1 MRFLPGVILKTHP
14 MASSVTTPAQ
24 PLPAEQFFRA
34 AIFFLVLTAT
44 LTLVSTGKLD
54 LVTTLVAPLA
64 ILYKGF
70 RWWRG
75 HPAELRQSTATRL
88 VLGYVLLFPIDALF
102 ISRNLASGT
111 SNSALYAVLLAAVH
125 FLLFVTVL
133 RLYSAVTDRD
143 AVFLAMLSFA
153 AILASAV
160 FTVDTNFF
168 FLFVVYLLFGVA
180 TFLSLEI
187 RRGAV
192 GALFPLLHAEPSREW
207 KFYRAMSLAA
217 LSVAAGAIFFGSM
230 LFFFFPRFSAG
241 YFARI
246 GFQPSLMTGFT
257 DNVELGRIGEIK
269 QDTSVVM
276 RVQTGSPVD
285 YPMLRWRGVALST
298 FDGRRWYSQEKRPEL
313 HFAGQDGWIPL
324 GSQLDLKV
332 PVVAQLRF
340 IVLLQP
346 LASDALFAPAELM
359 ALRGNFS
366 NDAGTYDGTARR
378 STLGTDFAGAVY
390 NPGHNF
396 SQVRYEGF
404 SLLPEARP
412 VKARTAGTEYP
423 EDIQNLYLQL
433 PEKLDP
439 RIPQLAQKITAT
451 AGNPYD
457 KSVVLESYLRRNFGY
472 TLNLAGKP
480 GADPLAQFLFVTK
493 AGHCEYFAT
502 AMAVMLRSLGI
513 PSREVNGFLP
523 GEFNDVA
530 GDYIVRASDAHSWV
544 EAYFPGS
551 GWITFDPTPAADGS
565 AGGLFSRLNL
575 YLDWMQLNWNEW
587 VINYDFSH
595 QMVMAK
601 NVRQNSTDYSES
613 FRRWFR
619 RTQER
624 GMTGLT
630 EWQRRHSYLSMVFP
644 VALVF
649 LLVVLRF
656 DWIRSAVRWLILALQ
671 MRQPTSLRNN
681 PQLAS
686 RLYTEMLRV
695 LEKRG
700 YTRPETQTP
709 GEFAA
714 TLSLQPSLRSAVGEF
729 TSLYAEARFGG
740 AVCDAFRLRALLEQI
755 RSSAHAD

>member
-1 MRFLPGVILKTHP
+1 
-14 MASSVTTPAQ
+14 MASSFTSPAQ

-34 AIFFLVLTAT
+34 AVFFLVLTAA

-54 LVTTLVAPLA
+54 LLTTLLAPLA

-75 HPAELRQSTATRL
+75 HPAELKQHIATRL
-88 VLGYVLLFPIDALF
+88 VLAYLFFFPFDALF
-102 ISRNLASGT
+102 ISRSLASDT
-111 SNSALYAVLLAAVH
+111 ANSVLYSALLAAVH
-125 FLLFVTVL
+125 FLMYVTIV
-133 RLYSAVTDRD
+133 RLYSAATDRD
-143 AVFLAMLSFA
+143 AIFLAMLSFA

-168 FLFVVYLLFGVA
+168 FLFVVYLLFGVS

-187 RRGAV
+187 RRGAF
-192 GALFPLLHAEPSREW
+192 GAIFPPVDAQTARER
-207 KFYRAMSLAA
+207 KFYRAISLAA
-217 LSVAAGAIFFGSM
+217 LSVAAGALFFGSM

-241 YFARI
+241 YFART

-257 DNVELGRIGEIK
+257 ESVELGRIGEIK

-276 RVQTGSPVD
+276 RVQTGAPVS
-285 YPMLRWRGVALST
+285 YPLLRWRGVALST
-298 FDGRRWYSQEKRPEL
+298 FDGKRWYSAEKKLEL
-313 HFAGQDGWIPL
+313 HMARQDGWIPVS
-324 GSQLDLKV
+324 SQFDLKV

-340 IVLLQP
+340 VVLLQP
-346 LASDALFAPAELM
+346 LASDALFGPAQITE
-359 ALRGNFS
+359 LRGNFS
-366 NDAGTYDGTARR
+366 NDAGTYYGSARR
-378 STLGTDFAGAVY
+378 SSLGTDFAGAIF
-390 NPGHNF
+390 NPARNF
-396 SQVRYEGF
+396 SQVRYEGV

-412 VKARTAGTEYP
+412 LKARTAGTDYP
-423 EDIQNLYLQL
+423 ADIQDLYLQL
-433 PEKLDP
+433 PENLDP

-451 AGNPYD
+451 ANNPFD

-472 TLNLAGKP
+472 TLNLSGKP
-480 GADPLAQFLFVTK
+480 GADPLARFLFVTK
-493 AGHCEYFAT
+493 AGHCEYFAS
-502 AMAVMLRSLGI
+502 AMAVMLRTLGI

-523 GEFNDVA
+523 GEYNDLA

-551 GWITFDPTPAADGS
+551 GWVTFDPTPPSSGTET
-565 AGGLFSRLNL
+565 GLFSRLNL

-587 VINYDFSH
+587 IINYDFAH
-595 QMVMAK
+595 QLVMAK

-613 FRRWFR
+613 FRRWFQH
-619 RTQER
+619 TQER
-624 GMTGLT
+624 AMSGLT
-630 EWQRRHSYLSMVFP
+630 EWQRRHSLLSMLFP
-644 VALVF
+644 LALVF

-656 DWIRSAVRWLILALQ
+656 DWIRSAFRWLSLALQ
-671 MRQPTSLRNN
+671 MRQPAALRNN

-686 RLYTEMLRV
+686 RLYTEMLRL

-700 YTRPETQTP
+700 YTRAETQTP

-714 TLSLQPSLRSAVGEF
+714 TLSVQSGVSSAVGEF

-755 RSSAHAD
+755 RSTP

>member
-1 MRFLPGVILKTHP
+1 

-34 AIFFLVLTAT
+34 AAFFLVLTST

-54 LVTTLVAPLA
+54 LMTTLVAPLA

-75 HPAELRQSTATRL
+75 HGAELKQTTATRL
-88 VLGYVLLFPIDALF
+88 VLAYVFLFPLDALF
-102 ISRNLASGT
+102 LSRNLASGT

-143 AVFLAMLSFA
+143 AMFLAMLSFA
-153 AILASAV
+153 AILASAI
-160 FTVDTNFF
+160 FTVDPNFF
-168 FLFVVYLLFGVA
+168 FLFAVYLLFGVA

-187 RRGAV
+187 RRGAR
-192 GALFPLLHAEPSREW
+192 GAVFPPVQGGPSRERR
-207 KFYRAMSLAA
+207 FHRAMSLAA
-217 LSVAAGAIFFGSM
+217 VSVTAGAIFFGSM

-241 YFARI
+241 YFART

-257 DNVELGRIGEIK
+257 DSVELGRIGELK
-269 QDTSVVM
+269 KDSSVVM
-276 RVQTGSPVD
+276 RVKTGTQVNYS
-285 YPMLRWRGVALST
+285 MLRWRGIALST

-313 HFAGQDGWIPL
+313 HDAGQDGWILL
-324 GSQLDLKV
+324 GSQLDVKV
-332 PVVAQLRF
+332 PVVAELQF

-346 LASDALFAPAELM
+346 LASDSLFAPAQVM
-359 ALRGNFS
+359 RLRGNFS
-366 NDAGTYDGTARR
+366 NDAGSYYGSARR
-378 STLGTDFAGAVY
+378 STLRMDLAGSIY
-390 NPGHNF
+390 NPARNY

-412 VKARTAGTEYP
+412 LKARTAGTEYP
-423 EDIQNLYLQL
+423 DDIQRLYLQL
-433 PEKLDP
+433 PPKLDP
-439 RIPQLAQKITAT
+439 RIPQLARKITA
-451 AGNPYD
+451 AAENPYD

-493 AGHCEYFAT
+493 AGHCEYFAS
-502 AMAVMLRSLGI
+502 AMAVMLRTLGI

-551 GWITFDPTPAADGS
+551 GWITLDPTPAANVS
-565 AGGLFSRLNL
+565 EGGLFSRLNL

-587 VINYDFSH
+587 VVNYDFAH
-595 QMVMAK
+595 QIQMAK

-613 FRRWFR
+613 LRRWFR
-619 RTQER
+619 HMQER
-624 GMTGLT
+624 GMAGLT
-630 EWQRRHSYLSMVFP
+630 EWQRGHSYLSLVFP

-656 DWIRSAVRWLILALQ
+656 DWIRSVARWLTLALQ
-671 MRQPTSLRNN
+671 MRQPTAVRNN

-686 RLYTEMLRV
+686 RLYAEMLRV

-700 YTRPETQTP
+700 YARAETQTP

-714 TLSLQPSLRSAVGEF
+714 TLSLQPSLRSAVSEF

-740 AVCDAFRLRALLEQI
+740 AICDAFRLRALLEQI
-755 RSSAHAD
+755 RSSARAD

>member
-1 MRFLPGVILKTHP
+1 

-34 AIFFLVLTAT
+34 AVFFLVLTAT

-54 LVTTLVAPLA
+54 LLTTLAAPLA

-75 HPAELRQSTATRL
+75 HGPELKQTTATRL
-88 VLGYVLLFPIDALF
+88 VIAYVFLFPIDALF

-111 SNSALYAVLLAAVH
+111 SNSGLYAALLAAVH

-133 RLYSAVTDRD
+133 RLYSAVADRD
-143 AVFLAMLSFA
+143 AIFLAMLSFA

-168 FLFVVYLLFGVA
+168 FLFVVYLLFAVA
-180 TFLSLEI
+180 TFLALEI
-187 RRGAV
+187 RRGAF
-192 GALFPLLHAEPSREW
+192 GAVFPPVHAESSRER

-217 LSVAAGAIFFGSM
+217 LSVAAGAVFFGSM

-269 QDTSVVM
+269 QDSSVVM
-276 RVQTGSPVD
+276 RVQTGTPVN
-285 YPMLRWRGVALST
+285 YPLLRWRGIALST
-298 FDGRRWYSQEKRPEL
+298 FDGRRWYSREKQREP
-313 HFAGQDGWIPL
+313 HDAKPDGWIPL

-332 PVVAQLRF
+332 PVVVQLRF

-346 LASDALFAPAELM
+346 LASDALFAPAQVMEI
-359 ALRGNFS
+359 RGNFS
-366 NDAGTYDGTARR
+366 NDAGTYYGTARR
-378 STLGTDFAGAVY
+378 SALGMDSAGAIY
-390 NPGHNF
+390 NPARNY

-412 VKARTAGTEYP
+412 LKARRAGTDYP
-423 EDIQNLYLQL
+423 PNIQGLYLQL

-451 AGNPYD
+451 ADNPYD
-457 KSVVLESYLRRNFGY
+457 KSVVLESYLRRNYGY

-493 AGHCEYFAT
+493 AGHCEYFAS
-502 AMAVMLRSLGI
+502 AMAVMLRTLGI

-523 GEFNDVA
+523 GEFNDLA

-551 GWITFDPTPAADGS
+551 GWIAFDPTPPSNGS
-565 AGGLFSRLNL
+565 DAGIFSRLNL
-575 YLDWMQLNWNEW
+575 YLDWMQLTWNEW
-587 VINYDFSH
+587 VINYDFAH
-595 QMVMAK
+595 QLAMAK
-601 NVRQNSTDYSES
+601 NVRQNSTDYSEAL
-613 FRRWFR
+613 RQWFR
-619 RTQER
+619 RMQER
-624 GMTGLT
+624 GMAGLS
-630 EWQRRHSYLSMVFP
+630 EWQRRHAYLSLVFP

-656 DWIRSAVRWLILALQ
+656 DWIRSGIRWLALALQ
-671 MRQPTSLRNN
+671 MRQPKALRNN

-686 RLYTEMLRV
+686 RLYSEMLRI

-700 YTRPETQTP
+700 YTRAETQTP

-714 TLSLQPSLRSAVGEF
+714 TLSLQPNLRSAVGEF

-755 RSSAHAD
+755 RSTQ

>member
-1 MRFLPGVILKTHP
+1 
-14 MASSVTTPAQ
+14 MASTATTPTQ

-34 AIFFLVLTAT
+34 AVFFLVLTAT

-54 LVTTLVAPLA
+54 LLTTLVAPLA

-75 HPAELRQSTATRL
+75 HAPELKQTTATRI
-88 VLGYVLLFPIDALF
+88 VLGYLFLFPIDVLF
-102 ISRNLASGT
+102 FSRNLASGT
-111 SNSALYAVLLAAVH
+111 ANSALYAALLAAVH
-125 FLLFVTVL
+125 FLLFVTIV
-133 RLYSAVTDRD
+133 RLYSAATDRD
-143 AVFLAMLSFA
+143 AIFLALLSFA

-160 FTVDTNFF
+160 LTVDTNFF

-187 RRGAV
+187 RRGAL
-192 GALFPLLHAEPSREW
+192 GAVFPLLPADSSRER

-217 LSVAAGAIFFGSM
+217 LTVAGGAVFFGSL

-241 YFARI
+241 YFART

-257 DNVELGRIGEIK
+257 DSVELGRIGEIK

-276 RVQTGSPVD
+276 RVQTGAPVN
-285 YPMLRWRGVALST
+285 YPMLRWRGIALST
-298 FDGRRWYSQEKRPEL
+298 FDGRRWYSPEKRHVL
-313 HFAGQDGWIPL
+313 HDARQDGWIEL

-332 PVVAQLRF
+332 PAVAQLRF

-346 LASDALFAPAELM
+346 LASDALFAPAQLM
-359 ALRGNFS
+359 ELRGNFS
-366 NDAGTYDGTARR
+366 SEAGTYYGTARR
-378 STLGTDFAGAVY
+378 SMLGTDSAGGVF
-390 NPGHNF
+390 NPARNY
-396 SQVRYEGF
+396 SQLRYEGF

-423 EDIQNLYLQL
+423 EEIRKFYLQL

-439 RIPQLAQKITAT
+439 RILQLAQKITAT
-451 AGNPYD
+451 ADNPFD

-472 TLNLAGKP
+472 TLKLAGKP

-493 AGHCEYFAT
+493 AGHCEYFAS
-502 AMAVMLRSLGI
+502 AMAVMLRTLDI

-523 GEFNDVA
+523 GEFNDLG

-551 GWITFDPTPAADGS
+551 GWIAFDPTPPSNGS
-565 AGGLFSRLNL
+565 ETGIFSRLNL
-575 YLDWMQLNWNEW
+575 YLDWMQLTWNEW
-587 VINYDFSH
+587 VINYDFVH
-595 QMVMAK
+595 QTLMAK
-601 NVRQNSTDYSES
+601 NVRQNSTDYSEAL
-613 FRRWFR
+613 RHWFR
-619 RTQER
+619 KTQDR
-624 GMTGLT
+624 GMAGLT
-630 EWQRRHSYLSMVFP
+630 KWQQRHPYLSLVFP
-644 VALVF
+644 VALVL

-656 DWIRSAVRWLILALQ
+656 DWIRSGLRWLTLALQ
-671 MRQPTSLRNN
+671 MRQPTALRNN

-686 RLYTEMLRV
+686 RLYTEMLRA

-700 YTRPETQTP
+700 YKRAETQTP

-714 TLSLQPSLRSAVGEF
+714 TLSLQPNLRSAVSEF

-740 AVCDAFRLRALLEQI
+740 AACDAFRLRALLEQI
-755 RSSAHAD
+755 RSAQ

>member
-1 MRFLPGVILKTHP
+1 

-34 AIFFLVLTAT
+34 AVFFLVLTST

-54 LVTTLVAPLA
+54 LLTTVAAPLA

-75 HPAELRQSTATRL
+75 HTPELRQTTATRL
-88 VLGYVLLFPIDALF
+88 VLAYVFFFPIDALF

-111 SNSALYAVLLAAVH
+111 SNSALYAALLAAVH

-133 RLYSAVTDRD
+133 RLYSAATDRD
-143 AVFLAMLSFA
+143 AIFLAMLSFA

-187 RRGAV
+187 RRGAL
-192 GALFPLLHAEPSREW
+192 GAVFPLLHAESSRER

-257 DNVELGRIGEIK
+257 DSVELGRIGEIK

-276 RVQTGSPVD
+276 RVKTGAPVN
-285 YPMLRWRGVALST
+285 YPMLRWRGIALSS
-298 FDGRRWYSQEKRPEL
+298 FDGRRWYSQEKRREL
-313 HFAGQDGWIPL
+313 HDARQDGWIQL

-332 PVVAQLRF
+332 PVVTQLRF

-346 LASDALFAPAELM
+346 LASDALFAPVQLTE
-359 ALRGNFS
+359 LRGNFS
-366 NDAGTYDGTARR
+366 NEAGTYYGTARR
-378 STLGTDFAGAVY
+378 SILGTDSAGAVF
-390 NPGHNF
+390 NPARNY
-396 SQVRYEGF
+396 SQLRYEGV
-404 SLLPEARP
+404 SLLPESRP
-412 VKARTAGTEYP
+412 LKARTAGTNYP
-423 EDIQNLYLQL
+423 ADIQELYLQL
-433 PEKLDP
+433 PPKLDP
-439 RIPQLAQKITAT
+439 RIPPLARKITAT
-451 AGNPYD
+451 ADNPYD

-493 AGHCEYFAT
+493 AGHCEYFAS
-502 AMAVMLRSLGI
+502 AMAVMLRTLGI

-523 GEFNDVA
+523 GEYNDLA

-551 GWITFDPTPAADGS
+551 GWITFDPTPPSNGS
-565 AGGLFSRLNL
+565 EAGLFSRLNL
-575 YLDWMQLNWNEW
+575 YLDWMQLTWNEW
-587 VINYDFSH
+587 VVNYDFAH
-595 QMVMAK
+595 QLVMAK
-601 NVRQNSTDYSES
+601 SVRQNSTDYSES

-630 EWQRRHSYLSMVFP
+630 EWQRHHAYLSMVFP

-656 DWIRSAVRWLILALQ
+656 DWIRSLARWLSLALQ
-671 MRQPTSLRNN
+671 MRQPTALRNN

-686 RLYTEMLRV
+686 RLYAEMLRV

-700 YTRPETQTP
+700 YTRAETQTP

-714 TLSLQPSLRSAVGEF
+714 TLPLQPNLRSAVGEF
-729 TSLYAEARFGG
+729 TSLYTEARFGG
-740 AVCDAFRLRALLEQI
+740 AICDAFRLRALLEQI
-755 RSSAHAD
+755 RSTP

>member
-1 MRFLPGVILKTHP
+1 
-14 MASSVTTPAQ
+14 MASSIATPAQ
-24 PLPAEQFFRA
+24 PLPAERFFRA
-34 AIFFLVLTAT
+34 AVFFLVLTST

-54 LVTTLVAPLA
+54 LLTTLVAPAA

-75 HPAELRQSTATRL
+75 HGPELKQTTATRL
-88 VLGYVLLFPIDALF
+88 VLAYLFLFPVDALF

-125 FLLFVTVL
+125 FLLFVTVV
-133 RLYSAVTDRD
+133 RLYSAVADRD

-180 TFLSLEI
+180 TFLTLEI
-187 RRGAV
+187 RRGAI
-192 GALFPLLHAEPSREW
+192 GAVFPLLHAETSRER

-217 LSVAAGAIFFGSM
+217 LSVAAGAVFFGSM

-241 YFARI
+241 YFART

-276 RVQTGSPVD
+276 RVQTGTPVN
-285 YPMLRWRGVALST
+285 YPMLRWRGIALST
-298 FDGRRWYSQEKRPEL
+298 FDGRRWYSQEKRRDL
-313 HFAGQDGWIPL
+313 HDARQDGWIPL
-324 GSQLDLKV
+324 GSQLDVKV
-332 PVVAQLRF
+332 PVAAQLRF

-346 LASDALFAPAELM
+346 LASDALFAPAQLM
-359 ALRGNFS
+359 ELRGNFS
-366 NDAGTYDGTARR
+366 NDAGTYYGTARR
-378 STLGTDFAGAVY
+378 SALGMDSGGAVY
-390 NPGHNF
+390 NPARNY
-396 SQVRYEGF
+396 SQVRYEGL

-412 VKARTAGTEYP
+412 LKARTAGTEYP
-423 EDIQNLYLQL
+423 DHIQELYLQL

-439 RIPQLAQKITAT
+439 RIQQLAIKITAT
-451 AGNPYD
+451 ADNPYD
-457 KSVVLESYLRRNFGY
+457 KAIVLESYLRRNFGY

-493 AGHCEYFAT
+493 AGHCEYFAS
-502 AMAVMLRSLGI
+502 AMAVMLRTLGI

-523 GEFNDVA
+523 GEFNDLA

-551 GWITFDPTPAADGS
+551 GWITFDPTPPSNGS
-565 AGGLFSRLNL
+565 EAGLFSRLNL
-575 YLDWMQLNWNEW
+575 YLDWMQLTWNEW
-587 VINYDFSH
+587 VINYDFTH
-595 QMVMAK
+595 QLAMAK
-601 NVRQNSTDYSES
+601 NIRQNSTDYSES
-613 FRRWFR
+613 LRRWFR

-630 EWQRRHSYLSMVFP
+630 EWQRHHAYLSLVFP

-656 DWIRSAVRWLILALQ
+656 DWIRSLARWLTLALQ
-671 MRQPTSLRNN
+671 MRQPTTLRNN

-686 RLYTEMLRV
+686 RLYAEMLRV

-700 YTRPETQTP
+700 YTRAETQTP

-714 TLSLQPSLRSAVGEF
+714 TLSLQPNLCSAVGEF
-729 TSLYAEARFGG
+729 TSLYTEARFGG
-740 AVCDAFRLRALLEQI
+740 AICDAFRLRALLEQI
-755 RSSAHAD
+755 RSTQ

>member
-1 MRFLPGVILKTHP
+1 
-14 MASSVTTPAQ
+14 MASSVSTPAQ

-34 AIFFLVLTAT
+34 AVFFLVLTST

-75 HPAELRQSTATRL
+75 HGAELKQTTATRL
-88 VLGYVLLFPIDALF
+88 VLAYVFLFPLDALF
-102 ISRNLASGT
+102 LSRNLANGT

-143 AVFLAMLSFA
+143 AMFLAMLSFA
-153 AILASAV
+153 AILASAI
-160 FTVDTNFF
+160 FTVDPNFF
-168 FLFVVYLLFGVA
+168 FLFAVYLLFGVA

-187 RRGAV
+187 RRGAR
-192 GALFPLLHAEPSREW
+192 GAVFPPVQAGPSRERR
-207 KFYRAMSLAA
+207 FHRAMSLAA
-217 LSVAAGAIFFGSM
+217 VSVTVGAIFFGSM

-241 YFARI
+241 YFART

-257 DNVELGRIGEIK
+257 DSVELGRIGELK
-269 QDTSVVM
+269 KDSSVVM
-276 RVQTGSPVD
+276 RVKTGTPVN
-285 YPMLRWRGVALST
+285 YPMLRWRGIALST

-313 HFAGQDGWIPL
+313 HDAGQDGWILL
-324 GSQLDLKV
+324 GSPLDVKV
-332 PVVAQLRF
+332 PVVAELQF

-346 LASDALFAPAELM
+346 LASDSLFAPPQVM
-359 ALRGNFS
+359 RLRGNFS
-366 NDAGTYDGTARR
+366 NDAGTYYGSARR
-378 STLGTDFAGAVY
+378 STLRMDLAGSIY
-390 NPGHNF
+390 NPARNY

-412 VKARTAGTEYP
+412 LKARTAGTEYP
-423 EDIQNLYLQL
+423 DDIRKLYLQL
-433 PEKLDP
+433 PPRLDP
-439 RIPQLAQKITAT
+439 RIPQLAQKIA
-451 AGNPYD
+451 AAAENPYD

-480 GADPLAQFLFVTK
+480 GADPLAQFLFVTR
-493 AGHCEYFAT
+493 AGHCEYFAS
-502 AMAVMLRSLGI
+502 AMAVMLRTLGI

-523 GEFNDVA
+523 GEFNDIA

-551 GWITFDPTPAADGS
+551 GWITFDPTPAANVS
-565 AGGLFSRLNL
+565 EGGLFSRLNL

-587 VINYDFSH
+587 VVNYDFAH
-595 QMVMAK
+595 QLQMAK
-601 NVRQNSTDYSES
+601 NVRQNATDYSES
-613 FRRWFR
+613 LRRWFR
-619 RTQER
+619 RMQER
-624 GMTGLT
+624 GMAGLT
-630 EWQRRHSYLSMVFP
+630 EWQRGHSYLSLVFP

-656 DWIRSAVRWLILALQ
+656 DWIRSFARWLTLALQ
-671 MRQPTSLRNN
+671 MRQPKTLRNN

-686 RLYTEMLRV
+686 RLYAEMLRV

-700 YTRPETQTP
+700 YARAETQTP

-714 TLSLQPSLRSAVGEF
+714 TLSLQPSLRSAVSEF

-740 AVCDAFRLRALLEQI
+740 AICDAFRLRALLEQI
-755 RSSAHAD
+755 RSTP

>member
-1 MRFLPGVILKTHP
+1 

-34 AIFFLVLTAT
+34 AVFFLVLTST

-54 LVTTLVAPLA
+54 LLTTLAAPLA

-75 HPAELRQSTATRL
+75 HGAELKQTTATRL
-88 VLGYVLLFPIDALF
+88 VLAYVLLFPLDALF
-102 ISRNLASGT
+102 LSRNLASGT

-143 AVFLAMLSFA
+143 AMFLAMLSFA
-153 AILASAV
+153 AILASAI
-160 FTVDTNFF
+160 FTVDPNFF
-168 FLFVVYLLFGVA
+168 FLFAVYLLFGVA

-187 RRGAV
+187 RRGAR
-192 GALFPLLHAEPSREW
+192 GAVFPPVQGTPSRERR
-207 KFYRAMSLAA
+207 FHGAMSLAA
-217 LSVAAGAIFFGSM
+217 VSVTAGAIFFGSM

-241 YFARI
+241 YFART

-257 DNVELGRIGEIK
+257 DSVELGRIGELK
-269 QDTSVVM
+269 KDSSVVM
-276 RVQTGSPVD
+276 RVRTGTPVN
-285 YPMLRWRGVALST
+285 YPMLRWRGIALST

-313 HFAGQDGWIPL
+313 HDAGQDGWILL
-324 GSQLDLKV
+324 GSQFDVKL
-332 PVVAQLRF
+332 PVVAELQF

-346 LASDALFAPAELM
+346 LASDSLFAPAQVM
-359 ALRGNFS
+359 RLRGNFS
-366 NDAGTYDGTARR
+366 NDAGTYYGSARR
-378 STLGTDFAGAVY
+378 STLRMDLAGSIY
-390 NPGHNF
+390 NPARNY

-412 VKARTAGTEYP
+412 LKARTAGTEYP
-423 EDIQNLYLQL
+423 DDIRKLYLQL
-433 PEKLDP
+433 PPKLDP
-439 RIPQLAQKITAT
+439 RIPQLAQKITAA

-493 AGHCEYFAT
+493 AGHCEYFAS
-502 AMAVMLRSLGI
+502 AMAVMLRTLGI

-551 GWITFDPTPAADGS
+551 GWITLDPTPAANVS
-565 AGGLFSRLNL
+565 EGGLFSRLNL

-587 VINYDFSH
+587 VVNYDFAH
-595 QMVMAK
+595 QIQMAK

-613 FRRWFR
+613 LRRWFKR
-619 RTQER
+619 MQER
-624 GMTGLT
+624 GMAGLT
-630 EWQRRHSYLSMVFP
+630 EWQRGHSYLSLVFP

-649 LLVVLRF
+649 LLVALRF
-656 DWIRSAVRWLILALQ
+656 DWIRSFGRWLTLALQ
-671 MRQPTSLRNN
+671 MRQATALRNN

-686 RLYTEMLRV
+686 RLYAEMLRV

-700 YTRPETQTP
+700 YARAETQTP
-709 GEFAA
+709 AEFAA

-740 AVCDAFRLRALLEQI
+740 AICDAFRLRALLEQI
-755 RSSAHAD
+755 RSST

>member
-1 MRFLPGVILKTHP
+1 
-14 MASSVTTPAQ
+14 MASTATTPPQ
-24 PLPAEQFFRA
+24 PLPAEQFFRVA
-34 AIFFLVLTAT
+34 VFFLVLTAT

-54 LVTTLVAPLA
+54 LLTTLGAPLA

-75 HPAELRQSTATRL
+75 HAPELKQTTATRI
-88 VLGYVLLFPIDALF
+88 VLAYLFLFPVDALF
-102 ISRNLASGT
+102 FSRNLASGT
-111 SNSALYAVLLAAVH
+111 SNSALYAALLAAVH
-125 FLLFVTVL
+125 FLLFVTII
-133 RLYSAVTDRD
+133 RLYSAATDRD
-143 AVFLAMLSFA
+143 AIFLALLSFA

-160 FTVDTNFF
+160 LTVDTNFF

-187 RRGAV
+187 RRGAL
-192 GALFPLLHAEPSREW
+192 GAVFPLLHADSSRER

-217 LSVAAGAIFFGSM
+217 LTVAGGAVFFGSL

-241 YFARI
+241 YFART

-257 DNVELGRIGEIK
+257 DSVELGRIGEIK

-276 RVQTGSPVD
+276 RVQTGAPVS
-285 YPMLRWRGVALST
+285 YPMLRWRGIALST
-298 FDGRRWYSQEKRPEL
+298 FDGRRWYSPEKPHVL
-313 HFAGQDGWIPL
+313 HDARQDGWIVL

-332 PVVAQLRF
+332 PAVAQLRF

-346 LASDALFAPAELM
+346 LASDALFAPAQLM
-359 ALRGNFS
+359 ELRGNFS
-366 NDAGTYDGTARR
+366 TEAGTYYGTARR
-378 STLGTDFAGAVY
+378 SMLGTDSAGGVF
-390 NPGHNF
+390 NPARNY
-396 SQVRYEGF
+396 SQLRYEGF

-423 EDIQNLYLQL
+423 EEIRKFYLQL

-439 RIPQLAQKITAT
+439 RILQLAQKITAT
-451 AGNPYD
+451 ADNPFD

-472 TLNLAGKP
+472 TLKLAGKP

-493 AGHCEYFAT
+493 AGHCEYFAS
-502 AMAVMLRSLGI
+502 AMAVMLRTLDI

-523 GEFNDVA
+523 GEFNDLA

-551 GWITFDPTPAADGS
+551 GWITFDPTPPSNGS
-565 AGGLFSRLNL
+565 ETGLFSRLNL
-575 YLDWMQLNWNEW
+575 YLDWMQLTWNEW
-587 VINYDFSH
+587 VINYDFVH
-595 QMVMAK
+595 QTLMAK
-601 NVRQNSTDYSES
+601 NVRQNSTDYSEAL
-613 FRRWFR
+613 RRWFR
-619 RTQER
+619 KTQDR
-624 GMTGLT
+624 GMAGLT
-630 EWQRRHSYLSMVFP
+630 EWQQRHPYLSLVFP
-644 VALVF
+644 VALVL
-649 LLVVLRF
+649 LLVLLHF
-656 DWIRSAVRWLILALQ
+656 DWIRSSLRWLTLALQ
-671 MRQPTSLRNN
+671 MRQPTALRNN

-686 RLYTEMLRV
+686 RLYTEMLRT

-700 YTRPETQTP
+700 YKRAETQTP

-714 TLSLQPSLRSAVGEF
+714 TLSLPPNLLSAVSEF

-740 AVCDAFRLRALLEQI
+740 AACDAFRLRALLEQI
-755 RSSAHAD
+755 RSTR